1 MDIAI
6 PAIAQ
11 RPNLDIDVL
20 HSHVGGDILA
30 QPSGR
35 YNTTTAAAPLR
46 SGIAIIGT
54 HSLRKGRGGIEG

>member
-1 MDIAI
+1 
-6 PAIAQ
+6 
-11 RPNLDIDVL
+11 LDIDVL

-54 HSLRKGRGGIEG
+54 HSLSKGRGGIEG